1 MDNGS
6 AIEYWEKFSQHAFD
20 NAESGV
26 YMSVILM
33 SPSFR
38 AVPCSFCFT
47 LKRDI
52 FDLPCVVVGNVSL
65 YYYLSFLCFNS
76 FFSSCQY

>member
-6 AIEYWEKFSQHAFD
+6 TVEYWEKFSQHAFD

-33 SPSFR
+33 SPSYR
-38 AVPCSFCFT
+38 PVPCSFCFT

-52 FDLPCVVVGNVSL
+52 FDLPCVVVGNVSSL
-65 YYYLSFLCFNS
+65 NCPVY
-76 FFSSCQY
+76 